1 MRIIDSNLLSKLK
14 SNNYTNLKQKILLYR
29 RKWNNGAFEIESTP
43 IDITNLMD
51 YEGTN
56 AVITQQLD
64 IDDANTW
71 KIGNL
76 VLTIYNKN
84 NCFWEGKY
92 DGYFAFP
99 YYLFGSKIEY
109 YVGDEIINSWV
120 KLFTGYLTAE
130 PTYRQ
135 DEMLVEFQVLN
146 RLDFLDTISAE
157 GISTTITNELAT
169 LEDETKVLTLN
180 STVGRILKVLKGE
193 SIQTAIELEEKTDY
207 SISQLNEYNLPAK
220 LTLDSALL
228 TGENIY
234 ISYLYW
240 KKGIMID
247 ELVLD
252 LLDYAGIDE
261 NNRIV
266 DPVIFNNSVRV
277 SKTDFN
283 DVSWAW
289 IYQLNNNDD
298 FTHYINGGG
307 RDSRNSYTISDYNGE
322 HDSYETDVLMKQ
334 FGCFMRSGRISFYF
348 NTFGKVGG
356 SGYAVETYVS
366 LVSSSITVGFHFG
379 GAASGSS
386 ILSQVKVMVGSNEYS
401 ISDGVAEHNFSIEY
415 NSDGQ
420 LKFYRDNIVVYSTTI
435 STNLIFTLFRT
446 VAAYSTMAFKI
457 TNIEAKPLSELDYV
471 SKPCILMINENTDSQ
486 FLGYDRLNANLSVNG
501 VPIANVRVKYKNSGE
516 SWTEFNEYTIGT
528 PLSLGYRFIQ
538 FLITNDAS
546 FGNTVSFNDLRL
558 WHFIQENVALG
569 VCNLTNM
576 SILSALKE
584 LASMA
589 MYEIGFDS
597 DDKFFFRSRN
607 KTGDAR
613 SLYDNEIIEMTSIY
627 SDLDRLK
634 TKVIITYGEYNKVID
649 SNTQAE
655 EHPNN
660 IDIYGTRIY
669 ELQGGQLLPPDN
681 VDLAYAIAP
690 TAYEELSKLRLKVR
704 LETKMNLELELGDFV
719 KIYHNNILLAKKD
732 FTDYTKWQEL
742 GVYARRFKVEGISTN
757 FNTKI
762 TTLILTDYSTDE
774 DIPTAESNDFKYN
787 LMMEFDR
794 KK

>member
-29 RKWNNGAFEIESTP
+29 RKWNNGVFEIESTP

-109 YVGDEIINSWV
+109 YVGDEIINNWV

-157 GISTTITNELAT
+157 GISTTISNEQAT
-169 LEDETKVLTLN
+169 RQDSSNVLT
-180 STVGRILKVLKGE
+180 SHSAVGRIIEVLKGTDLT
-193 SIQTAIELEEKTDY
+193 TAIPLQEKTDY
-207 SISQLNEYNLPAK
+207 SITQLNEYNLPAK
-220 LTLDSALL
+220 LTLTSALL
-228 TGENIY
+228 SNENIY
-234 ISYLYW
+234 ITYLYW
-240 KKGIMID
+240 RKGLLID
-247 ELVLD
+247 ELVTD
-252 LLDYAGIDE
+252 LLDFAEIGSSD
-261 NNRIV
+261 RIV
-266 DPVIFNNSVRV
+266 DPVVFSNSVRV
-277 SKTDFN
+277 AKTGFD
-283 DVSWAW
+283 DISWAW

-307 RDSRNSYTISDYNGE
+307 RNSRNSYTISDYDAEN
-322 HDSYETDVLMKQ
+322 DSYTLENYLKQ
-334 FGCFMRSGRISFYF
+334 FGCFMRSGRINFYF
-348 NTFGKVGG
+348 DTFRRVDD
-356 SGYAVETYVS
+356 SGYRVETYVS

-386 ILSQVKVMVGSNEYS
+386 ILSRAKVVVGSNEYS
-401 ISDGVAEHNFSIEY
+401 ISDGVAGHNFSIEY
-415 NSDGQ
+415 NSNGQ
-420 LKFYRDNIVVYSTTI
+420 LNFYRDNIIVYSTTI
-435 STNLIFTLFRT
+435 SSNLIFNLFRT
-446 VAAYSTMAFKI
+446 VAAYPTMAFKI

-471 SKPCILMINENTDSQ
+471 SKPCILLINENTDSQ
-486 FLGYDRLNANLSVNG
+486 FLGYDRLNANLSITG
-501 VPIANVRVKYKNSGE
+501 VPIPNIRVKYKNSGE
-516 SWTEFNEYTIGT
+516 NWTEFNEYTIGT

-538 FLITNDAS
+538 FLIINDAS
-546 FGNTVSFNDLRL
+546 FGNTVSFNNLRL

-584 LASMA
+584 LAAMA

-627 SDLDRLK
+627 NNLDRLK

-655 EHPNN
+655 SHPNN

-690 TAYEELSKLRLKVR
+690 TAYEELSKMRLKVR

-719 KIYHNNILLAKKD
+719 QIYHNNALLVRKD
-732 FTDYTKWQEL
+732 FTDFTKWQEL
-742 GVYARRFKVEGISTN
+742 GIYAKRFKVEGISTN

-774 DIPTAESNDFKYN
+774 DIPTPESNDFIYN
-787 LMMEFDR
+787 LKMQFEA

>member
-29 RKWNNGAFEIESTP
+29 RKWNNGAFEIESSP
-43 IDITNLMD
+43 IDITSLMN

-64 IDDANTW
+64 VDDANTW

-92 DGYFAFP
+92 NGYFAFP

-109 YVGDEIINSWV
+109 YVGDEVINNWV

-146 RLDFLDTISAE
+146 KLDFLDTISAE
-157 GISTTITNELAT
+157 GLSTTISNEQAT
-169 LEDETKVLTLN
+169 RQDSSNVLT
-180 STVGRILKVLKGE
+180 SHSAVGRIIEVLKGTDLT
-193 SIQTAIELEEKTDY
+193 TAIPLQEKTDY

-220 LTLDSALL
+220 LTLTSALL
-228 TGENIY
+228 SNEKIY
-234 ISYLYW
+234 VTYLYW
-240 KKGIMID
+240 RKGLLID
-247 ELVLD
+247 ELVTD
-252 LLDYAGIDE
+252 LLDFAEIGPSD
-261 NNRIV
+261 RIV
-266 DPVIFNNSVRV
+266 DPVIFSNSVRV
-277 SKTDFN
+277 AKTGFD
-283 DVSWAW
+283 DISWAW
-289 IYQLNNNDD
+289 IYQLDNNDD

-307 RDSRNSYTISDYNGE
+307 RDSRNSYTISDYNAE
-322 HDSYETDVLMKQ
+322 HDSYTLENYRKQ

-348 NTFGKVGG
+348 DTFRKVGG
-356 SGYAVETYVS
+356 SGYTVEAYIS

-386 ILSQVKVMVGSNEYS
+386 ILSDVKVVIGSNEYS
-401 ISDGVAEHNFSIEY
+401 ISDGVMGHTFDIEY
-415 NSDGQ
+415 NSNGQ
-420 LKFYRDNIVVYSTTI
+420 ITFYRDNTSVYSTTI
-435 STNLIFTLFRT
+435 SSNLTFTLFRT
-446 VAAYSTMAFKI
+446 VATYNTMAFKI
-457 TNIEAKPLSELDYV
+457 TNIKAKPLSELDYV

-486 FLGYDRLNANLSVNG
+486 FLGYDRLNANLSVSG
-501 VPIANVRVKYKNSGE
+501 VPIPNVRVKYKNSGE

-546 FGNTVSFNDLRL
+546 FGNTVSFNNLRL
-558 WHFIQENVALG
+558 WHFIQENVTLG

-589 MYEIGFDS
+589 MYEIGFDA

-607 KTGDAR
+607 RTGDAR
-613 SLYDNEIIEMTSIY
+613 FLYDDEIIEMTSIY
-627 SDLDRLK
+627 NDLDRLK
-634 TKVIITYGEYNKVID
+634 TKVIISYGEYNKVID
-649 SNTQAE
+649 SNTQNE

-660 IDIYGTRIY
+660 VDIYGTRIY

-690 TAYEELSKLRLKVR
+690 TTYEELSKLRLKVR

-719 KIYHNNILLAKKD
+719 KIYHNNVLLARKD

-774 DIPTAESNDFKYN
+774 DTPTAESNDFKYN